1 MVTLNVHLLQDSETE
16 GGPKK
21 KRARVVESDEEGAG
35 AGSEGSGAEGG
46 AAGGG
51 GTTPGA
57 DKSDSDSD

>member
-1 MVTLNVHLLQDSETE
+1 MVTLYVHLLQDSETE

-21 KRARVVESDEEGAG
+21 KRARVVESDEEV

-46 AAGGG
+46 APGGG